1 MAAATK
7 TASREYITSSRVRH
21 RSRPSDTDR
30 LTKGNCRTALV
41 LEQTMSI
48 RLQTAAMIK
57 APREFNTSSRTRA
70 RMETQLTVS
79 ITVSVSAY
87 TLAYHNNNPYLFVQQ
102 RLYHNTQRPY
112 ELSIRADYEPMMTS
126 GCSDTSVR
134 RVQH

>member
-57 APREFNTSSRTRA
+57 APREFNTSSRARA
-70 RMETQLTVS
+70 RMETQL
-79 ITVSVSAY
+79 TVSVSAY

-112 ELSIRADYEPMMTS
+112 ELSIRADCDPMMTS